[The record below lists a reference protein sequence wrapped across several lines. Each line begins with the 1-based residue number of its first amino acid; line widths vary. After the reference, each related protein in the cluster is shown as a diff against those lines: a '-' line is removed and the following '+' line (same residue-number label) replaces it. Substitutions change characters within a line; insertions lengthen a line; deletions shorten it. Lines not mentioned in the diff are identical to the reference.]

1 MLGGLML
8 GGLMLGGLML
18 GRLVFRVSM
27 IWALRLSV

>member
-1 MLGGLML
+1 MLEGLML
-8 GGLMLGGLML
+8 GRLVF

>member
-1 MLGGLML
+1 ML